1 MSSRLKKTSNF
12 QNTKTKRNKT
22 TNKTQNKPTKNKTQK
37 IYTTSDYESNNGFLT
52 TVWGPCVWT
61 FLHTVSFNYPVYPTS
76 QEKKH
81 YKEFVLQLSNI
92 LPCGKCRKNFK
103 KNLKKLPLTDN
114 DMVSRETFSKYMY
127 QLHETVNTMLN
138 KNSHLTYEMV
148 RDRFENFRAHCVKQ
162 KSNKPINK
170 PINKEIGCIKPLYGV
185 KSKCVINIV
194 PQAQK
199 TKSFNIDNKCLLQR

>member
-1 MSSRLKKTSNF
+1 MSSRLKKTSNI
-12 QNTKTKRNKT
+12 QNTKTKKKKIKTT
-22 TNKTQNKPTKNKTQK
+22 TNKTTINKTQK
-37 IYTTSDYESNNGFLT
+37 TYTTSDYESNNGFLT

-61 FLHTVSFNYPVYPTS
+61 FLHTVSFNYPVYPTI

-127 QLHETVNTMLN
+127 QLHETVNKMLN

-170 PINKEIGCIKPLYGV
+170 EIGCIKPLYGL
-185 KSKCVINIV
+185 KTKCVISIV

-199 TKSFNIDNKCLLQR
+199 TKSFNIDNKLLQR